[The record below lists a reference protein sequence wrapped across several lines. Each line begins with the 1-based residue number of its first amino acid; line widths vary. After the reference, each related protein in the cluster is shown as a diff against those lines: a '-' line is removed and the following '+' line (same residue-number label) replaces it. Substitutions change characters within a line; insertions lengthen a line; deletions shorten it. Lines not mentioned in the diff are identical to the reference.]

1 LPTLLLLLHQA
12 GKKTPHSLA
21 HLVDRHR
28 WSTQYLEVQEIYPPM
43 KGRGL
48 KTKDTKRISLS
59 LLKHTLANRQ
69 MDNEL
74 KTQFFK
80 KVYFMFAI
88 NFFFLW

>member
-1 LPTLLLLLHQA
+1 
-12 GKKTPHSLA
+12 
-21 HLVDRHR
+21 
-28 WSTQYLEVQEIYPPM
+28 M